1 MANDR
6 IKAAVCNN
14 MGRVRR
20 NNEDNFYLAGK
31 YMQLGEMDNG
41 GLFTFEGI
49 GTQIF
54 AVCDGMGG
62 GEAGEE
68 ASFMVVDELD
78 KAIKSGEI
86 RSAASLRRLFQ
97 NTSNSVHRKHSA
109 VSGSTLALLAVNNGH
124 VFISNIGDSRIY
136 RLRNGRFKQISLDHV
151 GFQAHSITQ
160 YIGMEEDDPLEPHE
174 RMDDVG
180 EWTIG
185 VDMDTTYLLCSDGLT
200 DMVPNNE
207 IRDTLL
213 AFPEPKD
220 AAQRL
225 VDMALAKGGRDN
237 VTVMVVRVPQEM
249 SDTPKKHKLGF
260 LLGLIGVSIPLFFV
274 LIEILLRIVNKA
286 G

>member
-1 MANDR
+1 MANH

-14 MGRVRR
+14 MGNVRR

-41 GLFTFEGI
+41 GLFTFEGV
-49 GTQIF
+49 GTQLF

-68 ASFMVVDELD
+68 ASFMVADELD
-78 KAIKSGEI
+78 KAIRNGEI

-97 NTSNSVHRKHSA
+97 NTSDKIHRKHSA
-109 VSGSTLALLAVNNGH
+109 VSGSTLALLAVSDGH
-124 VFISNIGDSRIY
+124 VFLMNIGDSRIY

-151 GFQAHSITQ
+151 GYQAHSITQ
-160 YIGMEEDDPLEPHE
+160 YIGMEEDDPLEPYE

-180 EWTIG
+180 EWTVG
-185 VDMDTTYLLCSDGLT
+185 ADMDTTYLLCSDGLT

-207 IRDTLL
+207 IRDALL
-213 AFPEPKD
+213 SEPEPKN
-220 AAQRL
+220 AVQKL
-225 VDMALAKGGRDN
+225 VDMALARGGRDN

-249 SDTPKKHKLGF
+249 SAAPKKGRLGF
-260 LLGLIGVSIPLFFV
+260 LLGLIGVSIPLLFI
-274 LIEILLRIVNKA
+274 LIEILLRVANTA